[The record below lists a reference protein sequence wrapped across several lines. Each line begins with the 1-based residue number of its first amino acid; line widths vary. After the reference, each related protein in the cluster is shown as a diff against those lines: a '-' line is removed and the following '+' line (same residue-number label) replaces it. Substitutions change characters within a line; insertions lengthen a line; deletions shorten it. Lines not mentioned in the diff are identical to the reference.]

1 MSAAADGG
9 TFRSLRVRNYKLF
22 FIGQLVSVAGTWM
35 QAIAQVTFVLFRLK
49 GGGRQL
55 GILSACTFLPVLC
68 FGLWCGAIVDRGNKR
83 MIVLGA
89 QTVMAVTAT
98 AQTLVVLTGHATF
111 PILCAIASVFG
122 MANAFDMPARQA
134 FVSEMVGPDDLPN
147 AVGLNSAV
155 FNSGRIVGQALG
167 GVLVSA
173 IGYAWCF
180 GINAFSFLAVI
191 ASLVMMRRSEL
202 RLITRAP
209 RERGQIADGLRYVR
223 DTPVLRTVIGLV
235 LIIGTFSLNFQVFLP
250 LLAKNVFHGKEP
262 KVAFFQVVLG
272 IGSLTGSLLGAR
284 RKGPSG
290 RMLVRSSFFFGVGF
304 FGMALSHSEPLT
316 LVFIAVVGTA
326 FITFMLT
333 ANATLQL
340 SSEPAKR
347 GRVMAL
353 YGLVFAGTT
362 PIGSPTVGWI
372 ADHFGA
378 RTSIAVGGAA
388 ALGASAL
395 AAGALRR
402 GLLVAGRSAT
412 APVKEKTTAAT
423 RETRRGATT
432 TRRSDQRR

>member
-1 MSAAADGG
+1 MNTTAGG

-22 FIGQLVSVAGTWM
+22 FVGQLISVAGTWM

-55 GILSACTFLPVLC
+55 GILSACTFLPILLL
-68 FGLWCGAIVDRGNKR
+68 GLWCGAIVDRGNKR
-83 MIVLGA
+83 FIVLGA
-89 QTVMAVTAT
+89 QSAMAVAAI
-98 AQTLVVLTGHATF
+98 AQTSVVATGRATF
-111 PILCAIASVFG
+111 PVLCAIAAVFG

-134 FVSEMVGPDDLPN
+134 FVSEMVGADDLPN

-155 FNSGRIVGQALG
+155 FNGGRIVGQALG
-167 GVLVSA
+167 GVLVGA

-180 GINAFSFLAVI
+180 GLNALSFLAVI
-191 ASLVMMRRSEL
+191 VSLVMMRQSEL
-202 RLITRAP
+202 QLITRTP
-209 RERGQIADGLRYVR
+209 RQKGQITDGLRYVR
-223 DTPVLRTVIGLV
+223 NTPVLRTVIGLV
-235 LIIGTFSLNFQVFLP
+235 LIVGTFSLNFQVFLP
-250 LLAKNVFHGKEP
+250 LLAKTVFHGKEP

-272 IGSLTGSLLGAR
+272 VGSLAGSILGAR
-284 RKGPSG
+284 RKAPSG
-290 RMLVRSSFFFGVGF
+290 RLLVRSSFFFGLGF
-304 FGMALSHSEPLT
+304 FGMALSHSEALT
-316 LVFIAVVGTA
+316 LVFIAIVGAA

-388 ALGASAL
+388 ALVASAV
-395 AAGALRR
+395 AAWALGR
-402 GLLVAGRSAT
+402 GLLVAGRSDN
-412 APVKEKTTAAT
+412 APA
-423 RETRRGATT
+423 G
-432 TRRSDQRR
+432 QRVPAPAR